1 MYLQHKYIFN
11 IGFIFNMNKQIV
23 QFLAVIFLLGFSNQ
37 LEAQKFSSS
46 LLLGVNAA
54 QIEGDELA
62 GFHKAGLH
70 AGLRVSYPI
79 KEKMDIGLELLFSQR
94 GSRSPLSA
102 PDIVVTNLDYI
113 SIPLFINFKDWYIE
127 DEKYF
132 KVRAE
137 GGFSYGYLFD
147 VDSTDD
153 LLIDGIGN
161 YRKHDVSIHTGVS
174 YSFRPK
180 MTFTTRY
187 SHSLFSMYSREITQ
201 NGNPTGQNVG
211 LLGYFLTFRL
221 EFKLL

>member
-1 MYLQHKYIFN
+1 
-11 IGFIFNMNKQIV
+11 MNKQLV
-23 QFLAVIFLLGFSNQ
+23 QFLTVIFFIAISI
-37 LEAQKFSSS
+37 EIHAQKFSAS

-62 GFHKAGLH
+62 GFNKPGIHG
-70 AGLRVSYPI
+70 GLRVAYPL
-79 KEKMDIGLELLFSQR
+79 KEKVDIGLELLYSQR

-102 PDIVVTNLDYI
+102 PIAVVTNLDYI

-137 GGFSYGYLFD
+137 GGLSYGYLFD

-153 LLIDGIGN
+153 LLIEGIGN
-161 YRKHDVSIHTGVS
+161 YRKHDVSIHAGVS

-180 MTFTTRY
+180 WTFTTRY

-201 NGNPTGQNVG
+201 NGNPTGQVVG

-221 EFKLL
+221 EYKL